1 MPKHRKTFAYSKKK
15 CANCKKTSPFL
26 HLLGEMKEKEAQFL
40 RLVDQHQGILHKI
53 CRLYRNTVAEREDLF
68 QDMMYQLWKSY
79 PSFRGE
85 ARFSSW
91 MYRVALSTAIAKYKK
106 PSLPTTQDLKQE
118 PAAENV
124 EVTDQQEA
132 LRSAMERLN
141 PIEKAIMSLYLD
153 DYKYEEMAEILGISV
168 NLVGVKL
175 NRIKKKLK
183 EWLKE
188 IRRNLP

>member
-1 MPKHRKTFAYSKKK
+1 
-15 CANCKKTSPFL
+15 
-26 HLLGEMKEKEAQFL
+26 MKEKETQFL
-40 RLVDQHQGILHKI
+40 QLIEQHQGILHKI
-53 CRLYRNTVAEREDLF
+53 CRLYRNTAAEREDLL
-68 QDMMYQLWKSY
+68 QDMMYQLWKSF

-106 PSLPTTQDLKQE
+106 PSLLTTYELKQE
-118 PAAENV
+118 PAAESV
-124 EVTDQQEA
+124 ERSDRQEA
-132 LRSAMERLN
+132 LRSAMERLT
-141 PIEKAIMSLYLD
+141 PIEKAVMSLYLD

-183 EWLKE
+183 EWLKA
-188 IRRNLP
+188 

>member
-1 MPKHRKTFAYSKKK
+1 
-15 CANCKKTSPFL
+15 
-26 HLLGEMKEKEAQFL
+26 MKEKEAQFL

-53 CRLYRNTVAEREDLF
+53 CRLYRNTATEREDLF

-106 PSLPTTQDLKQE
+106 PSLQTTHNLKQE
-118 PAAENV
+118 PAAESV
-124 EVTDQQEA
+124 QITDQQEA
-132 LRSAMERLN
+132 LRSAMERLS

-168 NLVGVKL
+168 SLVGVKL

-183 EWLKE
+183 EWL
-188 IRRNLP
+188 N